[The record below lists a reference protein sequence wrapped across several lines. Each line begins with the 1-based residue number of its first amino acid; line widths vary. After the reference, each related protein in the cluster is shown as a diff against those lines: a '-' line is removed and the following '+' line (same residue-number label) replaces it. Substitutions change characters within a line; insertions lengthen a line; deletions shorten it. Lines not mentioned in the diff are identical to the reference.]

1 MTSHTSTPGIRWGWR
16 LVGGAS
22 ARAEPLLV
30 RMLLPPWRAHVLPRA
45 PAGIVSDVVSAL
57 TTQSPA
63 SFGGFGASGV
73 GDFGASGF
81 GGGGFGASSM
91 GETVLGASWMAGG
104 EDGNYFSKVPL
115 LCFR

>member
-1 MTSHTSTPGIRWGWR
+1 
-16 LVGGAS
+16 
-22 ARAEPLLV
+22 
-30 RMLLPPWRAHVLPRA
+30 VLPRA